1 VYAFLESRL
10 WFDELYN
17 FYVQKIQQRMALL
30 LSFLDVSVLKG
41 LCMRGSAGLVALV
54 SLLLRMLHTG
64 NLHNY
69 VAWFLAGVL
78 LLSAFVFACA

>member
-1 VYAFLESRL
+1 
-10 WFDELYN
+10 
-17 FYVQKIQQRMALL
+17 LL